1 MIAESCAFLLISLLA
16 CIFLFTGGQTLWSWA
31 KRISWKCESKIRPWS
46 YSLVATPCDFG
57 QESFCESQSK
67 YLWFSVDNWL
77 CETFFSQINHP
88 MKTILV
94 WIDTTWNNFEYI
106 KALWNCFELG
116 YIWNESGRL
125 LYSQYLSISI
135 SYNFFCWLHE
145 NFPPPFIICRIL
157 EYGTHQKM
165 QIFQQVI
172 RDRCSPVKSIQSPVC
187 QPIKY
192 H

>member
-88 MKTILV
+88 MKTIVV

-116 YIWNESGRL
+116 YDIFEMSPGVCFIRNICQHQYSK
-125 LYSQYLSISI
+125 LYTGTD
-135 SYNFFCWLHE
+135 
-145 NFPPPFIICRIL
+145 IIQL
-157 EYGTHQKM
+157 
-165 QIFQQVI
+165 
-172 RDRCSPVKSIQSPVC
+172 
-187 QPIKY
+187 
-192 H
+192 